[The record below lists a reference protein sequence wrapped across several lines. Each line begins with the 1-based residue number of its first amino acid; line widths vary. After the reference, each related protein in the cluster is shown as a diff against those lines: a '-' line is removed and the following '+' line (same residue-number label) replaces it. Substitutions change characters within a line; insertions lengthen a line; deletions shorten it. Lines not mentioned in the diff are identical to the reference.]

1 MVKGSNRKMFRK
13 PGMARRAIGILAS
26 SPELAQAANRNM
38 PVRLQGGGDPLFEQ
52 ARQRARYMLSRP
64 NVSYGMNED
73 QMTQSIYQN
82 LLSQNQPTSRIRP
95 QNAGGNLTRQEQINQ
110 TIQSIFGSNV
120 RGPEQFTPAGAF
132 DTRARQAAGQ
142 DFVSRNPATST
153 DTQPFAL
160 DSNLEDQRS
169 VLEMSD
175 QELRTRQAELLSELK
190 SLEDRPGGKR
200 KDPLTRQSVQ
210 EELNQISDA
219 RKDIG
224 ARQTALDAISSG
236 DDSGIRGAIEFGDV
250 DRTEAMG
257 DKMLAD
263 LAKRK
268 TAGMERSEGVGE
280 TLRGIGRFFAPS
292 PERLEKIEA
301 DRKAFREALER
312 DSLFSE
318 VEGMVD
324 SDVLMEQVAGD
335 RSRNDANLM
344 SNLKNISM
352 PDGDTGDIK
361 GAIEFRD
368 KPAPEDD
375 FVDRNVQGTIR
386 TQNLARELDD
396 IGAMFR
402 GSSPK
407 VSAANRRKESRELAG
422 ERTEKLGEKIDS
434 LVQRDSA
441 DSASQLESILKQVS
455 DLQAQGRPVPRN
467 LRRRLSRLQENNTEL
482 LEETPEANQEET
494 VLESSTPKDDAA
506 KDDAAAVDPKG
517 DVEKGA
523 ENALKD
529 SETVSLA
536 KQILNDMNQP
546 PELAEQKDFWHY
558 VTLAGL
564 GMASGRSDDPLSNI
578 ADGVL
583 LAFNQKAKEDEKF
596 QDNKYKR
603 YIDET
608 NIKYKQIETLFKAE
622 ELDLASKLNEA
633 KAFEATSKGQYYQA
647 AGVNANAPDAAQQLS
662 KAKQEQLGL
671 TPSQANFIAYDPNP
685 PMAEEKL
692 KQIMLAKEVETGVED
707 GEIFMPFT
715 DGKAFVFKKG
725 SFRPAKPKEIKAFYE
740 KNKTPTGEQHG
751 R

>member
-1 MVKGSNRKMFRK
+1 
-13 PGMARRAIGILAS
+13 
-26 SPELAQAANRNM
+26 
-38 PVRLQGGGDPLFEQ
+38 
-52 ARQRARYMLSRP
+52 
-64 NVSYGMNED
+64 
-73 QMTQSIYQN
+73 
-82 LLSQNQPTSRIRP
+82 
-95 QNAGGNLTRQEQINQ
+95 
-110 TIQSIFGSNV
+110 
-120 RGPEQFTPAGAF
+120 
-132 DTRARQAAGQ
+132 
-142 DFVSRNPATST
+142 
-153 DTQPFAL
+153 
-160 DSNLEDQRS
+160 
-169 VLEMSD
+169 
-175 QELRTRQAELLSELK
+175 
-190 SLEDRPGGKR
+190 
-200 KDPLTRQSVQ
+200 
-210 EELNQISDA
+210 
-219 RKDIG
+219 
-224 ARQTALDAISSG
+224 
-236 DDSGIRGAIEFGDV
+236 
-250 DRTEAMG
+250 
-257 DKMLAD
+257 
-263 LAKRK
+263 
-268 TAGMERSEGVGE
+268 
-280 TLRGIGRFFAPS
+280 
-292 PERLEKIEA
+292 

-506 KDDAAAVDPKG
+506 KDDAAAVNPKR

-596 QDNKYKR
+596 QDN
-603 YIDET
+603 
-608 NIKYKQIETLFKAE
+608 
-622 ELDLASKLNEA
+622 
-633 KAFEATSKGQYYQA
+633 
-647 AGVNANAPDAAQQLS
+647 
-662 KAKQEQLGL
+662 
-671 TPSQANFIAYDPNP
+671 
-685 PMAEEKL
+685 
-692 KQIMLAKEVETGVED
+692 
-707 GEIFMPFT
+707 
-715 DGKAFVFKKG
+715 
-725 SFRPAKPKEIKAFYE
+725 
-740 KNKTPTGEQHG
+740 
-751 R
+751 